1 MTRCCGPKIDSAA
14 VSYTIRAMVSVT
26 WLAGL
31 VALASLAN
39 WLRKRS
45 WTERMRGPG
54 IYAAIGAGAGA
65 IALALAIILGTP
77 LIEGA
82 SDQAVQW
89 STYPI
94 VRGSGVGFFT
104 VALIVAVGCLASE
117 LVFRAF
123 VVELGYEFTHN
134 YAVAIV
140 VAALA
145 EALLVD
151 GDAAARLGAGV
162 FSVGLGWMYVAS
174 GRSILAPLCARLVFS
189 LGALV
194 LEALRVV
201 G

>member
-1 MTRCCGPKIDSAA
+1 
-14 VSYTIRAMVSVT
+14 MVPVT
-26 WLAGL
+26 WLA
-31 VALASLAN
+31 ALLLAASIVS

-54 IYAAIGAGAGA
+54 INAAIGAGAGA
-65 IALALAIILGTP
+65 GALVFALFFTP
-77 LIEGA
+77 MIEGY
-82 SDQAVQW
+82 SGQAVQW
-89 STYPI
+89 SMYPI
-94 VRGSGVGFFT
+94 VRGSGTAFVT
-104 VALIVAVGCLASE
+104 VALLIAVGCLASE

-123 VVELGYEFTHN
+123 LVELGHEFTKN

-145 EALLVD
+145 EALLAE
-151 GDAAARLGAGV
+151 GDPAVRLGAGV

>member
-1 MTRCCGPKIDSAA
+1 
-14 VSYTIRAMVSVT
+14 MVPVT
-26 WLAGL
+26 WLA
-31 VALASLAN
+31 ALLLAASVVS

-65 IALALAIILGTP
+65 GALVFALFFTP
-77 LIEGA
+77 MIEGY
-82 SDQAVQW
+82 SGQAVQW
-89 STYPI
+89 SMYPI
-94 VRGSGVGFFT
+94 VRGSGTAFVT
-104 VALIVAVGCLASE
+104 IALLIAVGSLASE

-123 VVELGYEFTHN
+123 LVELGHEFTKN

-145 EALLVD
+145 EALLAE
-151 GDAAARLGAGV
+151 GDPAVRLGAGV
-162 FSVGLGWMYVAS
+162 FAVGLGWMYVAS

>member
-1 MTRCCGPKIDSAA
+1 
-14 VSYTIRAMVSVT
+14 MVPVT

-31 VALASLAN
+31 VLVASIVS

-45 WTERMRGPG
+45 WAERMRGPG
-54 IYAAIGAGAGA
+54 VYAAIGAGAGA
-65 IALALAIILGTP
+65 IALVFALFFTP
-77 LIEGA
+77 LIEGYA
-82 SDQAVQW
+82 GQAIQW
-89 STYPI
+89 SMYPI
-94 VRGSGVGFFT
+94 VRGSGTAFFT

-123 VVELGYEFTHN
+123 VVELGYEFTRN

-145 EALLVD
+145 EALLAE
-151 GDAAARLGAGV
+151 GDPAVRLGAGV

-174 GRSILAPLCARLVFS
+174 GRSILASLCARLVFS

>member
-1 MTRCCGPKIDSAA
+1 
-14 VSYTIRAMVSVT
+14 MVPVT
-26 WLAGL
+26 WLA
-31 VALASLAN
+31 ALLLAASIVS

-54 IYAAIGAGAGA
+54 VYAAIGAAAGAGA
-65 IALALAIILGTP
+65 LVFALFVTP
-77 LIEGA
+77 MIEGYA
-82 SDQAVQW
+82 GQAVQW
-89 STYPI
+89 SMYPI
-94 VRGSGVGFFT
+94 VRGSGTAFFT
-104 VALIVAVGCLASE
+104 VALIIAVGCLASE

-123 VVELGYEFTHN
+123 LVELGHEFTKN

-145 EALLVD
+145 EALLAE
-151 GDAAARLGAGV
+151 GDPAVRLGAGV

-174 GRSILAPLCARLVFS
+174 GRSIVAPLCARLVFS

-194 LEALRVV
+194 LEALRVI

>member
-1 MTRCCGPKIDSAA
+1 
-14 VSYTIRAMVSVT
+14 MVPVT

-31 VALASLAN
+31 VLVASIVS

-54 IYAAIGAGAGA
+54 IYAAMGAGTGA
-65 IALALAIILGTP
+65 IALAFALFFTP
-77 LIEGA
+77 LIEGY
-82 SDQAVQW
+82 SGQAVQW
-89 STYPI
+89 SMYPI
-94 VRGSGVGFFT
+94 VRGSGTAFFT

-123 VVELGYEFTHN
+123 LVELGHEFTKN

-145 EALLVD
+145 EALLSEGEPAV
-151 GDAAARLGAGV
+151 RLGAGM
-162 FSVGLGWMYVAS
+162 FSVGLGWMYVAA

-189 LGALV
+189 LGALT

>member
-1 MTRCCGPKIDSAA
+1 
-14 VSYTIRAMVSVT
+14 MVPVT

-31 VALASLAN
+31 VLVASIVN
-39 WLRKRS
+39 WAHKRS

-54 IYAAIGAGAGA
+54 VYAAIGAAAGAGA
-65 IALALAIILGTP
+65 LVFALFFTP
-77 LIEGA
+77 LIEGY
-82 SDQAVQW
+82 SGQAVQW
-89 STYPI
+89 SMYPI
-94 VRGSGVGFFT
+94 VRGSAAGFLT

-123 VVELGYEFTHN
+123 LVELGHEFTKN

-145 EALLVD
+145 EALLAEGAPAV
-151 GDAAARLGAGV
+151 RLGAGV

-194 LEALRVV
+194 LEALRVI

>member
-1 MTRCCGPKIDSAA
+1 
-14 VSYTIRAMVSVT
+14 MVPVT
-26 WLAGL
+26 WLA
-31 VALASLAN
+31 ALLLAASIVS

-54 IYAAIGAGAGA
+54 VYAAIGAAAGAGA
-65 IALALAIILGTP
+65 LVFALFVTP
-77 LIEGA
+77 MIEGYA
-82 SDQAVQW
+82 GQAVQW
-89 STYPI
+89 SMYPI
-94 VRGSGVGFFT
+94 VRGSGTAFFT
-104 VALIVAVGCLASE
+104 VALIIAVGCLASE

-123 VVELGYEFTHN
+123 LVELGHEFTKN

-145 EALLVD
+145 EALLAE
-151 GDAAARLGAGV
+151 GDPAVRLGAGV

-194 LEALRVV
+194 LEALRVI

>member
-1 MTRCCGPKIDSAA
+1 
-14 VSYTIRAMVSVT
+14 MVPVT
-26 WLAGL
+26 WLA
-31 VALASLAN
+31 ALLLAASIVN

-54 IYAAIGAGAGA
+54 VYAAIGAGAGA
-65 IALALAIILGTP
+65 GALLFALFFTP
-77 LIEGA
+77 MIEGY
-82 SDQAVQW
+82 SGQAVQW
-89 STYPI
+89 SMYPI
-94 VRGSGVGFFT
+94 VRGSGTAFFT

-123 VVELGYEFTHN
+123 LLELGHEFTKN

-145 EALLVD
+145 EALLAE
-151 GDAAARLGAGV
+151 GDPAVRLGAGV

-194 LEALRVV
+194 LEALRVI

>member
-1 MTRCCGPKIDSAA
+1 
-14 VSYTIRAMVSVT
+14 MVPVT

-31 VALASLAN
+31 VLVASIVS

-54 IYAAIGAGAGA
+54 VYAAIGAGAGA
-65 IALALAIILGTP
+65 AALLFALFFTP
-77 LIEGA
+77 MIEGY
-82 SDQAVQW
+82 SGQAVQW
-89 STYPI
+89 SMYPI
-94 VRGSGVGFFT
+94 VRGSGTAFFT
-104 VALIVAVGCLASE
+104 VALIVAVSCLASE

-123 VVELGYEFTHN
+123 LVELGHEFTKN

-145 EALLVD
+145 EALLVE
-151 GDAAARLGAGV
+151 GDPAVRLGAGV

-194 LEALRVV
+194 LEATRVI

>member
-1 MTRCCGPKIDSAA
+1 
-14 VSYTIRAMVSVT
+14 MVPVT

-31 VALASLAN
+31 VFVASLAN

-45 WTERMRGPG
+45 WAERMRGPG

-65 IALALAIILGTP
+65 IALVLAIVFVTP
-77 LIEGA
+77 LIERM

-89 STYPI
+89 SMYPI
-94 VRGSGVGFFT
+94 VRGSGTAFIT

-123 VVELGYEFTHN
+123 VVELGHEFTRN
-134 YAVAIV
+134 YAVAIM

-145 EALLVD
+145 EALLAD
-151 GDAAARLGAGV
+151 GDAAVRLGAGV
-162 FSVGLGWMYVAS
+162 FSAGLGWMYVAS

>member
-1 MTRCCGPKIDSAA
+1 
-14 VSYTIRAMVSVT
+14 MVPVT

-31 VALASLAN
+31 VLVASIVS

-54 IYAAIGAGAGA
+54 IYAAMGAGVGA
-65 IALALAIILGTP
+65 VALLFALFFTP
-77 LIEGA
+77 LIEGY
-82 SDQAVQW
+82 SGQAVQW
-89 STYPI
+89 SMYPI
-94 VRGSGVGFFT
+94 VRGSGTAFFT

-123 VVELGYEFTHN
+123 LVELGHEFTKN

-140 VAALA
+140 VSALA
-145 EALLVD
+145 EALLAEGEPAVK
-151 GDAAARLGAGV
+151 LGAGV
-162 FSVGLGWMYVAS
+162 FSVGLGWMYVAA

-189 LGALV
+189 LGALT
-194 LEALRVV
+194 LEALRVI